1 MDFSEYSNDAL
12 ADMIVNLSRY
22 ENTEDNIRIVQEELK
37 NRKNRKQGTTYSVS
51 KRGND
56 YVYKIKGENFGG
68 YELTHVSKHKLSD
81 NEINEIGKSNEY
93 KNGGVVPTFNY
104 TIGGL

>member
-1 MDFSEYSNDAL
+1 MSFSEYSNDAL

-37 NRKNRKQGTTYSVS
+37 RRKQGTTYSVS
-51 KRGND
+51 KRGSE
-56 YVYKIKGENFGG
+56 YIYKIKGENFGG

-81 NEINEIGKSNEY
+81 SEINEIGRSNEY
-93 KNGGVVPTFNY
+93 KNGGGVPTFDY